1 MKSMALNFVLLDG
14 SKVTKRWDRKNGQ
27 ETQVDYLSAVVNYNQ
42 NVRGSVDL
50 RNGLL
55 SYYRISVKSKKWYH
69 RLIWHF
75 LDIAIV
81 QDFIL
86 QKRDTDNANLNL
98 KAFKI

>member
-1 MKSMALNFVLLDG
+1 MWGGV
-14 SKVTKRWDRKNGQ
+14 
-27 ETQVDYLSAVVNYNQ
+27 Y
-42 NVRGSVDL
+42 L

-55 SYYRISVKSKKWYH
+55 SYYSIFVKSKKWHH